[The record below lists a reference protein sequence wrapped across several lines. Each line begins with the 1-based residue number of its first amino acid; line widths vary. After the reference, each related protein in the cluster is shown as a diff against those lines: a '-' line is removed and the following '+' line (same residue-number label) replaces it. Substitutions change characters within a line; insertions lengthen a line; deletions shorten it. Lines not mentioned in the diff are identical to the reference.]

1 MESYIMQI
9 NIDVDDYLIN
19 EATSLSGNKSKKETI
34 EEALNLLIQIKRQEA
49 IRQFRGK
56 LKWEDDKAV
65 LRTN

>member
-1 MESYIMQI
+1 MR
-9 NIDVDDYLIN
+9 NGNGVDVDDYLVN
-19 EATSLSGNKSKKETI
+19 EAMSLSGNKNKKETI

-56 LKWEDDKAV
+56 LKWESDKED